1 MILENDTRGIYF
13 KLSSLTISD
22 VLSKKIIEASSN
34 FEESFTKYGKPKRW
48 LYMLNRAVDTI
59 PELSE
64 VYNYFYD
71 SSIIKT
77 IDLIA
82 VSPRSLVLTHS
93 DPNRY
98 AAINIPVFGNF
109 ENSYVTFFENIENQ
123 ITTIDNREDI
133 IGVKRNFDKP
143 GKVITNAPI
152 IGKVYYNNPVCLNVD
167 MFHNVT
173 NPEKTSRV
181 VLSIGFGDLKF
192 EEVEML
198 HLENKLIV

>member
-1 MILENDTRGIYF
+1 MILENDTPGIYF

-22 VLSKKIIEASSN
+22 ILSKKIIEASSN
-34 FEESFTKYGKPKRW
+34 FEESFIKYGKPKRW
-48 LYMLNRAVDTI
+48 LYMLNRAIDTI

-64 VYNYFYD
+64 VYNYFND
-71 SSIIKT
+71 PSIIKT

-82 VSPRSLVLTHS
+82 VSPRSLVLPHT
-93 DPNRY
+93 DTNRY

-109 ENSYVTFFENIENQ
+109 ENSYVTFFEDTENQ
-123 ITTIDNREDI
+123 TTIDKREGI
-133 IGVKRNFDKP
+133 KGIKRNFDKP

-173 NPEKTSRV
+173 NPEKTSRII
-181 VLSIGFGDLKF
+181 LSIGFGDLKF
-192 EEVEML
+192 KEVEKL
-198 HLENKLIV
+198 HLENNLLV